1 MNFIDCMFFDV
12 SGGKYV
18 LNFWNGNHYTKFDG
32 CKFCGFADTPNAFV
46 GFQSGAANFSFSFEN
61 CEVEAAAHTAMGGSG
76 LQSYLNIN
84 NKYEG
89 NPYYQ
94 VRRFI
99 APWTYDARLLGS
111 SGYTNYHVAVP
122 NWGVANITIS
132 GAAINGTTQV
142 LTFTAASAA
151 DWAVGDII
159 TWNVVDRSGVN
170 TIPVPAYQIQAGG
183 ISGTAITAQPLVSNI
198 VIPGTYPTTVS
209 IAMPLFFNPTP
220 STGSTHTNTTLD
232 SVTNITNWAIGD
244 WIQGAGIP
252 NYTRI
257 TNISGTT
264 ITLSKAATATATGVS
279 IYNCGLTAY

>member
-1 MNFIDCMFFDV
+1 
-12 SGGKYV
+12 
-18 LNFWNGNHYTKFDG
+18 
-32 CKFCGFADTPNAFV
+32 
-46 GFQSGAANFSFSFEN
+46 
-61 CEVEAAAHTAMGGSG
+61 
-76 LQSYLNIN
+76 
-84 NKYEG
+84 
-89 NPYYQ
+89 
-94 VRRFI
+94 
-99 APWTYDARLLGS
+99 
-111 SGYTNYHVAVP
+111 
-122 NWGVANITIS
+122 
-132 GAAINGTTQV
+132 
-142 LTFTAASAA
+142 
-151 DWAVGDII
+151 
-159 TWNVVDRSGVN
+159 
-170 TIPVPAYQIQAGG
+170 
-183 ISGTAITAQPLVSNI
+183 VSNI